1 VVAALVATST
11 SGTTDAQG
19 TSRTCPVPT
28 GAAAG
33 HVAVLELE
41 MWQSTA
47 VNPTITWPSGFTE
60 IVNYVS
66 TTDGFQK
73 VKAALKVLSAA
84 DTGNYSMSWTGTHFQ
99 QAQCSLWSGIDNTTP
114 LDVAVNLA
122 QNSTGTAYPSN
133 SLTTANAGDGMIHMV
148 ANENTCTSL
157 PPTGYTEQQEANYLK
172 TNTKVAGSAGSESIS
187 GGSVS
192 ASTLKLGALIA
203 LRAAAGGGNS
213 ATPGVATETDAAQP
227 AGRIRATP
235 VGVALETDTAQPAG
249 SNRITTAGVAAET
262 DTAQPAGRVRVTTAV
277 VALETDTALGASS
290 PGGHSAAAG
299 TALETDAAQP
309 AGRSRVTAAGTAL
322 EVDAALSAARTR
334 ASSPGTAVETDT
346 AQTAGRTRVT
356 LVGTALEVDQA
367 QAAGNPNEILR
378 DLRWSTY
385 VEPDRWEC
393 SVEPD
398 RWVSAVEADR
408 WTTEVE
414 TV

>member
-1 VVAALVATST
+1 
-11 SGTTDAQG
+11 
-19 TSRTCPVPT
+19 
-28 GAAAG
+28 
-33 HVAVLELE
+33 

-47 VNPTITWPSGFTE
+47 SNPTITWPAGFTE

-73 VKAALKVLSAA
+73 LKAALKVLSGA
-84 DTGNYSMSWTGTHFQ
+84 DSGNYSMSWTGTHFQ
-99 QAQCSLWSGIDNTTP
+99 QAQCSLWSGIDNTTS

-133 SLTTANAGDGMIHMV
+133 SLTTANAGDGMIHLIG
-148 ANENTCTSL
+148 NENTCTSL

-227 AGRIRATP
+227 AGRIRATTGGIALETDAAQGAGRIRATP

-262 DTAQPAGRVRVTTAV
+262 DTAQPAGRVRVTTAG

-299 TALETDAAQP
+299 TALETDVALS
-309 AGRSRVTAAGTAL
+309 AGRIRVTAAGTAL

-356 LVGTALEVDQA
+356 LAGTALEVDQA
-367 QAAGNPNEILR
+367 QAAGNPNEVLR

-385 VEPDRWEC
+385 VEPDRWAPA
-393 SVEPD
+393 VEHD
-398 RWVSAVEADR
+398 RWVSTVEADR

-414 TV
+414 TT